1 MGDHVAG
8 DDVFPHWVLFESLK
22 PLVKN
27 LRDKDVVLRRTAS
40 SPAEWTRPAVDQL
53 VALFKM
59 LGIRIHN
66 ETGIT
71 TDPAS
76 NGHHFILLHGG
87 EGAGREKGAFMYAGL
102 PPNRLVILV
111 KSKRVLALEGLNS
124 KDHVRI
130 KIDCRNQES
139 MQEVVRRIVVL
150 LGGERVSR
158 VPRYVRTYVGNS
170 ACVGAMWVLE

>member
-8 DDVFPHWVLFESLK
+8 DDVFPPWVLFDSLK
-22 PLVKN
+22 PLVRN
-27 LRDKDVVLRRTAS
+27 LRDKDVLLRRTAS
-40 SPAEWTRPAVDQL
+40 SPTEWTRPAVDQL
-53 VALFKM
+53 VTLFKM

-66 ETGIT
+66 ETGVT

-76 NGHHFILLHGG
+76 GGHHYILLHGG

-111 KSKRVLALEGLNS
+111 RSKRVLALEGLNS

-139 MQEVVRRIVVL
+139 MEEVVRRIVVL
-150 LGGERVSR
+150 LGGE
-158 VPRYVRTYVGNS
+158 
-170 ACVGAMWVLE
+170 